1 MTDSECSP
9 YKNIGQ
15 GKLAENILNFARLL
29 RSAGLPIGPGN
40 VIDAITAVNKIELS
54 QRSDFYWCLNAVF
67 VNRHDQIEVF
77 NQAFHIFWRNPKFL
91 ERMMSLALPSSAG
104 DTVDDAELI
113 LPRLAEAFPDYH
125 HLNEQLDA
133 HEPEKQFD
141 SVMTWSHNEVLRELD
156 FEKMTK
162 AEMEEAK
169 KIMKKLTLPLK
180 EIPTRRFHSHFR
192 GTRTDIQSMLRQSL
206 RYGGDY
212 IPLKKKSRQYR
223 PPPLTVL
230 CDISGSMERYSRML
244 LHFIHALTNDRDRVQ
259 SFLFGTRLTNITRL
273 LHQKDV
279 DAALKT
285 VSAAIDDWSGGT
297 RIGHC
302 LEEFNK
308 RWSRRTLAQNA
319 VILLISDGL
328 DRDAGMG
335 LKAAMERL
343 HKSCNK
349 LIWLNPLLRYDA
361 FEPKP
366 LGVRAILPFVDDFR
380 SVHNLNSL
388 SQLADTLNRNIPHEK
403 ISMNN
408 WRERAA

>member
-1 MTDSECSP
+1 MTDNECSNFQ
-9 YKNIGQ
+9 NIEK
-15 GKLAENILNFARLL
+15 GKLSENILHFARLL
-29 RSAGLPIGPGN
+29 RSAGLPIGPGS

-67 VNRHDQIEVF
+67 VNRHDQLEMF

-91 ERMMSLALPSSAG
+91 ERIMSLALPSSA
-104 DTVDDAELI
+104 DDSLEETDLI
-113 LPRLAEAFPDYH
+113 SPRLAEVLPDGH
-125 HLNEQLDA
+125 QLNERLD
-133 HEPEKQFD
+133 EPELETQFD
-141 SVMTWSHNEVLRELD
+141 AVMTWSQNEMLRELD
-156 FEKMTK
+156 FEKMTQ

-169 KIMKKLTLPLK
+169 KIMKRLTLPLK
-180 EIPTRRFHSHFR
+180 EMPTRRFHSHFR
-192 GTRTDIQSMLRQSL
+192 GTRTDIRAMLRHSL

-212 IPLKKKSRQYR
+212 IPLKKKSRRHR

-273 LHQKDV
+273 LQQKDV
-279 DAALKT
+279 DVALKT
-285 VSAAIDDWSGGT
+285 VSATIEDWSGGT

-308 RWSRRTLAQNA
+308 KWSRRTLAQNS

-328 DRDAGMG
+328 DRDAGTG

-343 HKSCNK
+343 HKSCNR

-388 SQLADTLNRNIPHEK
+388 SQLADTLNRNRPHEE
-403 ISMNN
+403 ISMKN

>member
-1 MTDSECSP
+1 MTDTECCP
-9 YKNIGQ
+9 HQNVEQ
-15 GKLAENILNFARLL
+15 GKLAENILHFARLL
-29 RSAGLPIGPGN
+29 RSAGLPIGPGI

-54 QRSDFYWCLNAVF
+54 KRSDFYWCLNAVF
-67 VNRHDQIEVF
+67 VNRHDQIDVF

-91 ERMMSLALPSSAG
+91 ERMMSLALPSSA
-104 DTVDDAELI
+104 DAASDEAELI
-113 LPRLAEAFPDYH
+113 LPRLADALPDDNPV
-125 HLNEQLDA
+125 NEQRDA
-133 HEPEKQFD
+133 PELETKFD
-141 SVMTWSHNEVLRELD
+141 AVMTWSQNEMLRELD
-156 FEKMTK
+156 FEKMTQ

-180 EIPTRRFHSHFR
+180 EMPTRRFHSHFR
-192 GTRTDIQSMLRQSL
+192 GTRTDIRAMLRHSL

-212 IPLKKKSRQYR
+212 IPLKKKSRHYR

-273 LHQKDV
+273 LHQEDV

-285 VSAAIDDWSGGT
+285 VSAAIEDWSGGT
-297 RIGHC
+297 RIGLC

-308 RWSRRTLAQNA
+308 KWSRRTLAQNS
-319 VILLISDGL
+319 VVLLISDGL
-328 DRDAGMG
+328 DRDAATG
-335 LKAAMERL
+335 LRTAMERL
-343 HKSCNK
+343 HKSCNR

-388 SQLADTLNRNIPHEK
+388 SQLADTLNSNRPHEE
-403 ISMNN
+403 ISMKN

>member
-1 MTDSECSP
+1 MTDNAYRPHHTIE
-9 YKNIGQ
+9 K
-15 GKLAENILNFARLL
+15 GKLAENIMYFARLL
-29 RSAGLPIGPGN
+29 RSAGLPIGPGS

-67 VNRHDQIEVF
+67 VNRHDQMEVF
-77 NQAFHIFWRNPKFL
+77 DQAFQIFWQNPKFL
-91 ERMMSLALPSSAG
+91 ERFMSLALSTSA
-104 DTVDDAELI
+104 DSTLDEAEPI
-113 LPRLAEAFPDYH
+113 LPRLAEILPDDR
-125 HLNEQLDA
+125 HLNEQLDTLQSET
-133 HEPEKQFD
+133 HFD
-141 SVMTWSHNEVLRELD
+141 AVMTWSKNEVLRELD
-156 FEKMTK
+156 FEKMTQ

-169 KIMKKLTLPLK
+169 KIMRKLTLPLK
-180 EIPTRRFHSHFR
+180 EMPTRRFHSHFR
-192 GTRTDIQSMLRQSL
+192 GTRTDIRAMLRHSL

-212 IPLKKKSRQYR
+212 IPMKTKSRYYR

-279 DAALKT
+279 DVALKT
-285 VSAAIDDWSGGT
+285 VSAAIEDWSGGT

-308 RWSRRTLAQNA
+308 KWLRRTSAQNS

-328 DRDAGMG
+328 DRDAGTG
-335 LKAAMERL
+335 IKAAMKRL
-343 HKSCNK
+343 HKSCNR
-349 LIWLNPLLRYDA
+349 LIWLNPLLRYEA
-361 FEPKP
+361 FAPKP
-366 LGVRAILPFVDDFR
+366 LGIRAILPFVDDFR

-388 SQLADTLNRNIPHEK
+388 SELADTLNRNRPNEE
-403 ISMNN
+403 ISMKN